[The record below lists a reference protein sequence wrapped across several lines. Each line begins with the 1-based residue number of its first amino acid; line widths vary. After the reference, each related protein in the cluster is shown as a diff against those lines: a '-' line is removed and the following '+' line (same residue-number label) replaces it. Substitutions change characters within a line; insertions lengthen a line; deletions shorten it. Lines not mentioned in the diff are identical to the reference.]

1 MQFGILPT
9 SDFQFGITFKGR
21 QGVMSVE
28 FLVRGTDTTPIS
40 QLTPTPGSNM
50 KVSTRTA
57 RTNSEMGYVS
67 NISLAQNPDALISI
81 SENLKPL
88 NGID

>member
-1 MQFGILPT
+1 
-9 SDFQFGITFKGR
+9 
-21 QGVMSVE
+21 MSIE
-28 FLVRGTDTTPIS
+28 FLVRGTDTTPIA

-50 KVSTRTA
+50 KVSMRTA